1 METAALTKHRSVTW
15 SCFKAIWM
23 GRNGL
28 RAGWAVLLFMVI
40 CVAVVV
46 GVGHVAYVLH
56 HPLQHRGE
64 LTPGRQIVLDTVLIC
79 AVLVATK
86 VLSLIDRKSWLDYGL
101 RAPHR
106 AAHFAQGLFWGVVLV
121 SGTMAALV
129 LSGGAKIEFS
139 GIDFH
144 SLISAAAL
152 WAVVFLLVAIA
163 EELTCRGYL
172 FFKLATGTH
181 PLVATILTSLLFGA
195 AHLSN
200 HGESIIGLI
209 QATLFGLAA
218 CVAVWRTGSLWW
230 VIGVHAAWDWS
241 ESFLFG
247 TANSGG
253 SIVGNH
259 FLITRAIGPDWLS
272 GGSTGPEGSLLMFP
286 AMFLVAL
293 IALRTLPSR
302 HQQTTG

>member
-15 SCFKAIWM
+15 SRFKAIWM

-28 RAGWAVLLFMVI
+28 RAGWAALLFMII

-46 GVGHVAYVLH
+46 SIGHIAYVLH
-56 HPLQHRGE
+56 HPLRHRGE

-121 SGTMAALV
+121 SGTMAVLM

-139 GIDFH
+139 GLDFR

-163 EELTCRGYL
+163 EELLCRGYL
-172 FFKLATGTH
+172 FFKLAAGTN
-181 PLVATILTSLLFGA
+181 PFVAAVLTSLLFGT
-195 AHLSN
+195 AHLGN
-200 HGESIIGLI
+200 HGESIRGVVLAI
-209 QATLFGLAA
+209 LFGLVA

-230 VIGVHAAWDWS
+230 AIGVHAAWDWS
-241 ESFLFG
+241 QSFLFD

-253 SIVGNH
+253 LFTGDH
-259 FLITRAIGPDWLS
+259 FLTTRAIGPDWLS
-272 GGSTGPEGSLLMFP
+272 GGSVGPEGSLLMLPVMGLLAF
-286 AMFLVAL
+286 